1 MIDMTN
7 KKGGLDI
14 GGEKYN
20 IQLIKYDSN
29 NSGPTAVSAA
39 NRLIFEDKVKFIIS
53 DMFFAASYLP
63 IADANK
69 VVVVTSPPSLDNLM
83 PNLHYSFNP
92 MGNNSQGVVATGWF
106 CKNYPDAI
114 KNVVAVSPDN
124 QFGHMLQMI
133 LTPQWQAFGS
143 TPNWIFFPAG
153 VTDMSAMATK
163 IASLK
168 PTVLLEATG
177 DSASSGL
184 IMKAMYQGGW
194 RGIKFSGSAEP
205 AATLASYAGW
215 DALDGFICLGMPQ
228 EFDPPLNQAA
238 KDWLDTFV
246 ARYGKWEGQDGFAA
260 LYEGLTSAIQQA
272 GSLDTDKVMA
282 VVNNGMKFEGI
293 NGSFL
298 MISRPDLGN
307 NRTVDSVSI
316 TYIKEIT
323 GGKVKLLSTISLD
336 EAIGYLQ
343 QLGKK

>member
-14 GGEKYN
+14 GGEKY
-20 IQLIKYDSN
+20 IVQLIKYDSN
-29 NSGPTAVSAA
+29 NSGTTAVSAA

-53 DMFFAASYLP
+53 DMFFVASYLP

-69 VVVVTSPPSLDNLM
+69 VIVVTGPPSQDNMM

-92 MGNNSQGVVATGWF
+92 MGNSQGLVATGWF
-106 CKNYPDAI
+106 CKNYPDAA

-124 QFGHMLQMI
+124 QMGHMVQTI
-133 LTPQWQAFGS
+133 LTPQWQAFGV
-143 TPNWIFFPAG
+143 TPTWVFFPTGA
-153 VTDMSAMATK
+153 TDMSAMATK

-168 PTVLLEATG
+168 PSTILEATG
-177 DSASSGL
+177 DSSTAGL
-184 IMKAMYQGGW
+184 ILKALYQGGW

-215 DALDGFICLGMPQ
+215 DALEGFICLGMPQ

-238 KDWLDTFV
+238 KDWFDAFN

-260 LYEGLTSAIQQA
+260 YYEGLTSALQQA

-293 NGSFL
+293 GGSFM
-298 MISRPDLGN
+298 MISRPDLKN
-307 NRTVDSVSI
+307 DRTVDSVST

-336 EAIGYLQ
+336 DAISYVN
-343 QLGKK
+343 KSYVK